1 MQRVV
6 ADLDEI
12 SWTKTQ
18 VRDVRGVTEVQM
30 GKSIVHLTGLRYWM
44 VQMAT
49 IAPEHV
55 PIRAGGIL
63 HCRCRCNRHS
73 VATARGVSALR
84 ATPSDL

>member
-30 GKSIVHLTGLRYWM
+30 GKLILHLTGLRYWM

-49 IAPEHV
+49 TAPEHV
-55 PIRAGGIL
+55 PY
-63 HCRCRCNRHS
+63 
-73 VATARGVSALR
+73 ARGHPPLSVVVAAAMR